1 MNANDLINQVI
12 EHANNI
18 NTDIAAFCA
27 AEMKAGSNNTPET
40 VQVTAYD
47 ILYKWLEMNC
57 KEARREALNNIPN
70 GHVWQTSDLTVY
82 EKTEAATATLK
93 LDDYRHQ
100 VKRTGR
106 NGEDRKG
113 YTPLAEKRAAELGYT
128 TAKAA
133 AL

>member
-1 MNANDLINQVI
+1 MDANQLILKVS
-12 EHANNI
+12 EHAAALNA
-18 NTDIAAFCA
+18 DIAAFCA
-27 AEMKAGSNNTPET
+27 AEMSAGSNNTSDT

-57 KEARREALNNIPN
+57 KDARREALNNIPD

-82 EKTEAATATLK
+82 EKTAAATATLK
-93 LDDYRHQ
+93 LDDYRYQ

-113 YTPLAEKRAAELGYT
+113 YTPLAEKRAKELGYT
-128 TAKAA
+128 TAKSV